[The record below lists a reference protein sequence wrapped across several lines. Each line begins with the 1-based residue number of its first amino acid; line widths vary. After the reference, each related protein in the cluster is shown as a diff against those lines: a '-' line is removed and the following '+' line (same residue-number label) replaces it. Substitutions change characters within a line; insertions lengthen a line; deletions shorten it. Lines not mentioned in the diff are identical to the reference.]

1 MATLATMALASA
13 IDGAIQRK
21 MQGREVLRA
30 RKEIILIGSNK
41 DVDDIIRN
49 IKSLQNWVVLLD
61 AVIETVNHDIKKQK
75 CGFHDI
81 LLRNLGASMLGD
93 VLTRKG
99 AMREEKEYN
108 NMYYIDNF
116 F

>member
-1 MATLATMALASA
+1 MALASA

-30 RKEIILIGSNK
+30 RKGIILIVSNK

-61 AVIETVNHDIKKQK
+61 AVIETVNHDIKKK
-75 CGFHDI
+75 NADFMIFC
-81 LLRNLGASMLGD
+81 
-93 VLTRKG
+93 
-99 AMREEKEYN
+99 
-108 NMYYIDNF
+108 
-116 F
+116 

>member
-30 RKEIILIGSNK
+30 RKGIILIISNK

-49 IKSLQNWVVLLD
+49 IKSLQNWVLLLD
-61 AVIETVNHDIKKQK
+61 TVIETVNHDIKQK
-75 CGFHDI
+75 CRFLDI
-81 LLRNLGASMLGD
+81 LLGNLGASVLGD
-93 VLTRKG
+93 MLTGKG

-108 NMYYIDNF
+108 NIYHIDKF

>member
-1 MATLATMALASA
+1 MATLASMALASA

-30 RKEIILIGSNK
+30 RKGIILIISNK

-49 IKSLQNWVVLLD
+49 IKPLQNWVVLLD
-61 AVIETVNHDIKKQK
+61 TVIETVNYDIKKQK
-75 CGFHDI
+75 CGFLDI
-81 LLRNLGASMLGD
+81 LLGSLGASVLGD
-93 VLTRKG
+93 MLTGKG

-108 NMYYIDNF
+108 NIYHIDKSF
-116 F
+116 